1 LRVCFGFGSTRISSE
16 VRTASDVIKVRKAG
30 ADNRSTKST
39 SGQESILLARIEHP
53 RYVAVYD
60 LNSYRAISAVVA
72 SETTDDWKGPVEV
85 LVELA

>member
-1 LRVCFGFGSTRISSE
+1 MSSRFARQVLTME
-16 VRTASDVIKVRKAG
+16 HKRQRPG
-30 ADNRSTKST
+30 
-39 SGQESILLARIEHP
+39 EHLLARIEHP

-72 SETTDDWKGPVEV
+72 SETTDDWKGPVEG